1 MDEVEMDSAV
11 AIHMG
16 TEVQA
21 IDDQSGKMD
30 SDTGMEYDL
39 GLGTDDS
46 FPVAAL
52 IEKDL
57 DSNLLLVHLAVLL

>member
-30 SDTGMEYDL
+30 SDTGMTPEM
-39 GLGTDDS
+39 
-46 FPVAAL
+46 
-52 IEKDL
+52 IQ
-57 DSNLLLVHLAVLL
+57 